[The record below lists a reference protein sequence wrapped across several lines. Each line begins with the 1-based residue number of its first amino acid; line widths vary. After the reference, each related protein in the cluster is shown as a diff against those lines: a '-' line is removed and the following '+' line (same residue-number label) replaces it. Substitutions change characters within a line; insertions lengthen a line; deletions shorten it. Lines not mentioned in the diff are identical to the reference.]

1 MSRLLSAIRSPGFAF
16 VHDMA
21 MIPLAW
27 SLAYILRFNFDVVP
41 ALNTNSGLYAILVI
55 IPIQAIAYRQFGLY
69 RGIWRFASIPDLMRI
84 LKASFFGTGVALIL
98 LFAFTRL
105 EGVPRSVPIIYLIL
119 LVLSLAGPRF
129 VYRWFKDYRK
139 GTQSGRNVLIVG
151 AGCAAEMLARDLG
164 KDLSQGYKPVA
175 FVDDNPRQKGKEI
188 HGIRVL
194 GSTRRIP
201 EIIEAM
207 DIAIV
212 MLAIPSATTKQMR
225 RIVRVCS
232 KLDIPFRTLPR
243 MQDLVSGQSVLQE
256 LREVSIEDLLGR
268 EQIHLDQHNIRRGI
282 RGRTIMVSGAGGSIG
297 SELVRQ
303 ICQYAPNELVLVD
316 NTEFNLFKI
325 EQEILSQYPELS
337 ISLRLVDVTD
347 AVAVNHMMNISRPD
361 TIYHAA
367 AYKHVP
373 LLEEQIRQATR
384 NNIVGTKTIAQ
395 AADKYAVQEF
405 VLVSTDKAVNPSNI
419 MGTTKRVSELICQ
432 SLNNHSKTRFIT
444 VRFGNVLDSAGSV
457 VPLFRKQIKAGGPV
471 TVTDPEIT
479 RFFMTIPEACQLIMQ
494 SATMGQGGE
503 IFILDM
509 GEPVKIDDL
518 AKQMIVLSGK
528 KPNVDIDVIYTG
540 LRPGEKMY
548 EELSHEKE
556 SLQSTNHQKIT
567 LANSREVSAEWLLN
581 LINQLETAIALYD
594 EIELKD
600 LLQNLVPEYR
610 QYSHDMKNVIPFA
623 STSTEALTDL

>member
-1 MSRLLSAIRSPGFAF
+1 MNRIINLVKTTGFAF
-16 VHDMA
+16 FHDLL
-21 MIPLAW
+21 MIPTAW
-27 SLAYILRFNFDVVP
+27 LFAYWLRFNLGVIP
-41 ALNTNSGLYAILVI
+41 ESYLITGLYALIVI
-55 IPIQAIAYRQFGLY
+55 IPLQAVAFRYLGLY

-84 LKASFFGTGVALIL
+84 IKASLIGVCLAIVVMFSISSLDNI
-98 LFAFTRL
+98 
-105 EGVPRSVPIIYLIL
+105 PRSVPVIYLIL
-119 LVLSLAGPRF
+119 LVLFLSGPRF

-151 AGCAAEMLARDLG
+151 AGSAAEMLVRDLG

-201 EIIEAM
+201 EIIKEM
-207 DIAIV
+207 NIAIV

-243 MQDLVSGQSVLQE
+243 MQDLVSGESVLQE

-268 EQIHLDQHNIRRGI
+268 EQVHLDQDNIRRGI

-325 EQEILSQYPELS
+325 EQEVLSQYPELS

-347 AVAVNHMMNISRPD
+347 AVAVNYMMSICRPD

-384 NNIVGTKTIAQ
+384 NNIVGTNTIAQ
-395 AADKYAVQEF
+395 AADKYGVQEF
-405 VLVSTDKAVNPSNI
+405 VLVSTDKAVNPSNV

-432 SLNNHSKTRFIT
+432 SLNNHSNTRFIT

-494 SATMGQGGE
+494 SATMGKGGE

-509 GEPVKIDDL
+509 GDPVKIDDL

-528 KPNVDIDVIYTG
+528 KPNIDIDIEYTG

-556 SLQSTNHQKIT
+556 CLQSTSHLKIT

-581 LINQLETAIALYD
+581 LIQQLEAAIALYD
-594 EIELKD
+594 EVELKN
-600 LLQNLVPEYR
+600 LLRNLVPEYR
-610 QYSHDMKNVIPFA
+610 QYSHDMENVIPFA
-623 STSTEALTDL
+623 STEALSDL